1 MRPPFLAR
9 LLGNGLLPAH
19 LAGYTGGMIS
29 LRVLFLLVLLSVSL
43 AEPLR
48 AQAPVDLALVLA
60 VDASSSV
67 NAYEF
72 DLQMNGIADAFR
84 DPEVQGAI
92 SGVGDRGMAVALVQ
106 WGSQNE
112 QVVAVDWSLVYDPAT
127 AAAFAAAV
135 QAAPRY
141 VDGGS
146 TAIGNALRFSTRFLA
161 SAPYQSMRQVIDV
174 SGDGRINQG
183 IATQTGR
190 DAAVA
195 AGVTVNGLAILN
207 EEPGLDLYYRDNVV
221 GGPGAFVL
229 SAVNYEDFGRAMRL
243 KLVREMAGPP
253 IAQQAPEGEGL
264 LLAWQ
269 NCRLNAPA
277 GADCAPEPAGRAQ
290 TSPR

>member
-1 MRPPFLAR
+1 MTALRA
-9 LLGNGLLPAH
+9 LLLL
-19 LAGYTGGMIS
+19 L
-29 LRVLFLLVLLSVSL
+29 LLSVSL
-43 AEPLR
+43 PGSLR

-72 DLQMNGIADAFR
+72 NLQMNGIADAFS

-92 SGVGDRGMAVALVQ
+92 SGVGDRGMAVVLVQ
-106 WGSQNE
+106 WGSQGE
-112 QVVAVDWSLVYDPAT
+112 QVVAVDWTLIYDSAS
-127 AAAFAAAV
+127 ASAFAAAV
-135 QAAPRY
+135 EAAPRY

-146 TAIGNALRFSTRFLA
+146 TAIGNVLRFATRLLA
-161 SAPYQSMRQVIDV
+161 SAPYQGMRQVIDV
-174 SGDGRINQG
+174 SGDGRTNQG
-183 IATQTGR
+183 IASRSGR
-190 DAAVA
+190 EEAMA

-253 IAQQAPEGEGL
+253 IADLSPDVESL

-269 NCRLNAPA
+269 NCQADAPS
-277 GADCAPEPAGRAQ
+277 GATCVPLPSDRSPAISMR
-290 TSPR
+290 

>member
-1 MRPPFLAR
+1 MIALRAFL
-9 LLGNGLLPAH
+9 L
-19 LAGYTGGMIS
+19 
-29 LRVLFLLVLLSVSL
+29 LFLLSAGL
-43 AEPLR
+43 AGPLR

-72 DLQMNGIADAFR
+72 DLQINGIADAFR

-112 QVVAVDWSLVYDPAT
+112 QVVAVDWTLVYDPAT

-146 TAIGNALRFSTRFLA
+146 TAIGNALRFSTRLLA
-161 SAPYQSMRQVIDV
+161 SAPYQGMRQVIDV
-174 SGDGRINQG
+174 SGDGRTNQG

-190 DAAVA
+190 DEAVA

-207 EEPGLDLYYRDNVV
+207 EEPGLDLYYRDTVV

-229 SAVNYEDFGRAMRL
+229 SAVSYEDFGRAMRL

-253 IAQQAPEGEGL
+253 IAQQAPGVEGL

-269 NCRLNAPA
+269 NCHLDVPAGSDCMPVRRGRAPA
-277 GADCAPEPAGRAQ
+277 SLR
-290 TSPR
+290 